1 MLLSLAIIGGL
12 AALSQGYVLTAY
24 KNVDNCEA
32 EGDTNYR
39 IYEGDYD
46 GCQKFGGQSGS
57 TCTEYSNGGT
67 IGPNACSSDVWE
79 VHSVALDGKTQIS
92 GAQLCY
98 TCTYYTDEN
107 CGSLNESPQWYCD
120 GWEAGPKSFRC
131 VGLPQIYI
139 PR

>member
-1 MLLSLAIIGGL
+1 MLLSLAIVSGL

-24 KNVDNCEA
+24 KNADDCKA
-32 EGDTNYR
+32 QGDTNYR

-46 GCQKFGGQSGS
+46 GCQTFGGQSGS

-67 IGPNACSSDVWE
+67 IGPNTCSSDVWE

-98 TCTYYTDEN
+98 TCTYYTDEH
-107 CGSLNESPQWYCD
+107 CGSLNQSPQWYCD
-120 GWEAGPKSFRC
+120 GWETGPKSFRC
-131 VGLPQIYI
+131 ELAQSPSDC
-139 PR
+139 